1 MKKLID
7 NDTLTIF
14 IDGRLTADN
23 AEKILDDIN
32 GLCCSYP
39 DYTNLVINAA
49 ELEYISSAGLRI
61 LLKLSKLNKRSGKNF
76 SVQNVSPE
84 IYDIFRIT
92 GFDTFITVS
101 KKLREISV
109 EGCPLIGAGRSSN
122 VYRIDPETIVKC
134 YAPNVPLDN
143 ILH

>member
-49 ELEYISSAGLRI
+49 ELE
-61 LLKLSKLNKRSGKNF
+61 
-76 SVQNVSPE
+76 
-84 IYDIFRIT
+84 
-92 GFDTFITVS
+92 
-101 KKLREISV
+101 
-109 EGCPLIGAGRSSN
+109 
-122 VYRIDPETIVKC
+122 
-134 YAPNVPLDN
+134 
-143 ILH
+143 